1 MRTITIEKE
10 VFKFDEL
17 SDRAKDEVRLWLSDW
32 DDWDYWSCS
41 YDDFVR
47 MGEILGIEIDTRPV
61 KLMGGCYRSEPKI
74 YWSGFYQQGDYLTF
88 EGRYR
93 YAKGAVKAMKA
104 ETNDPELIRIA
115 EALQAAQRPYFY
127 RLEAFMTTE
136 RDYMIVEVMDR
147 EDNYREIPDKDVEEA
162 MRDFAHWMFKQLRNE
177 YEYHN
182 SDEYIRETCEA
193 NEYEFDEKGRFV
205 K

>member
-17 SDRAKDEVRLWLSDW
+17 SDRAKDEVRYWLNCDP
-32 DDWDYWSCS
+32 DDWSCM

-47 MGEILGIEIDTRPV
+47 MGEILGIEIDTCPV
-61 KLMGGCYRSEPKI
+61 KLMGGGYRGEPKI
-74 YWSGFYQQGDYLTF
+74 YWSLAYSQSDYLTF

-127 RLEAFMTTE
+127 RLEAIMSTR
-136 RDYMIVEVMDR
+136 RDYMIVEVEDR

-177 YEYHN
+177 YEYRN
-182 SDEYIRETCEA
+182 SDEYISETCEA
-193 NEYEFDEKGRFV
+193 NEYEFDNNGRIV

>member
-17 SDRAKDEVRLWLSDW
+17 SDRAKDEVRLWLSD
-32 DDWDYWSCS
+32 DWYDWSCM

-61 KLMGGCYRSEPKI
+61 KLMGGGYLGEPKI

-127 RLEAFMTTE
+127 RLEAIMSTR
-136 RDYMIVEVMDR
+136 RDYMIVEVEDR

-162 MRDFAHWMFKQLRNE
+162 MRDFAHWMFKQLQNE

-193 NEYEFDEKGRFV
+193 NEYEFDNNGRFV

>member
-17 SDRAKDEVRLWLSDW
+17 SDEAKDNVRTWLSDW
-32 DDWDYWSCS
+32 GDWSCS

-47 MGEILGIEIDTRPV
+47 MGEILGIEIDTCPV
-61 KLMGGCYRSEPKI
+61 KLMGGGYRGEPKI
-74 YWSGFYQQGDYLTF
+74 YWSLAYSQSDYLAF
-88 EGRYR
+88 EGWYR

-127 RLEAFMTTE
+127 RLEAFMTTK
-136 RDYMIVEVMDR
+136 RDYMIVEVEDR

-162 MRDFAHWMFKQLRNE
+162 MRDFAHWMFKQLQNE

-182 SDEYIRETCEA
+182 SDEYIKETCDA
-193 NEYEFDEKGRFV
+193 NDYEFDNKGRIV

>member
-17 SDRAKDEVRLWLSDW
+17 SDRAKDEVRLWLSDDW
-32 DDWDYWSCS
+32 DDWSCE

-47 MGEILGIEIDTRPV
+47 MGKILGIEIDTCPV
-61 KLMGGCYRSEPKI
+61 KLMGGGYLEEPKI
-74 YWSGFYQQGDYLTF
+74 YWRGFYYQSDYLTF

-127 RLEAFMTTE
+127 RLEAFMSTR
-136 RDYMIVEVMDR
+136 RDYMIVEVEDR

-162 MRDFAHWMFKQLRNE
+162 MRDFAHWMFRQLRDE
-177 YEYHN
+177 YDYRN
-182 SDEYIRETCEA
+182 SDEYISETCEA
-193 NEYEFDEKGRFV
+193 NEYEFDNNGRIV

>member
-17 SDRAKDEVRLWLSDW
+17 SDRAKDEVRLWLSDDW
-32 DDWDYWSCS
+32 DDWSCM

-61 KLMGGCYRSEPKI
+61 KLMGGGYLGEPKI

-127 RLEAFMTTE
+127 RLEAIMSTR
-136 RDYMIVEVMDR
+136 RDYMIVEVEDR

-162 MRDFAHWMFKQLRNE
+162 MRDFAHWMFKQLRDE
-177 YEYHN
+177 YEYLN
-182 SDEYIRETCEA
+182 SDEYISETCEA
-193 NEYEFDEKGRFV
+193 NEYEFDENGRFV

>member
-17 SDRAKDEVRLWLSDW
+17 SDRAKDEVRLWLCDDW
-32 DDWDYWSCS
+32 DDWACM

-61 KLMGGCYRSEPKI
+61 KLMGGGYRSEPKI

-104 ETNDPELIRIA
+104 ETSDPKLIRIA
-115 EALQAAQRPYFY
+115 KALQAAQRPYFY
-127 RLEAFMTTE
+127 RLEAIMSTR

-162 MRDFAHWMFKQLRNE
+162 MRDFAHWIFKQLRNE
-177 YEYHN
+177 YDYRN
-182 SDEYIRETCEA
+182 SDKYISETCEA
-193 NEYEFDEKGRFV
+193 NEYEFDNNGRIV

>member
-1 MRTITIEKE
+1 MSTMVEKE

-17 SDRAKDEVRLWLSDW
+17 SDRAKNEVRLWLSDDW
-32 DDWDYWSCS
+32 DDWSCS

-61 KLMGGCYRSEPKI
+61 KLMGGGYRGKPKI
-74 YWSGFYQQGDYLTF
+74 YWSGFYQQSDYLTF

-127 RLEAFMTTE
+127 RLEAIMSTR
-136 RDYMIVEVMDR
+136 RDYMIVEVEDR

-177 YEYHN
+177 YEYRN
-182 SDEYIRETCEA
+182 SDEYISETCEA

>member
-17 SDRAKDEVRLWLSDW
+17 SDRAKDEVRLQLSD
-32 DDWDYWSCS
+32 DWYDWSYM

-61 KLMGGCYRSEPKI
+61 KLMGGGYLGEPKI

-127 RLEAFMTTE
+127 RLEAIMSTR
-136 RDYMIVEVMDR
+136 RDYMIVEVEDR

-162 MRDFAHWMFKQLRNE
+162 MRDFAHWMFKQLRDE
-177 YEYHN
+177 YEYLN
-182 SDEYIRETCEA
+182 SDEYISETCEA
-193 NEYEFDEKGRFV
+193 NEYEFDNNGRIV